1 MVTTVTS
8 PLVDQLDGFRY
19 FLLAGGK
26 KQATIKNY
34 VQTANVWTRWC
45 IEHEVDPKTEDRNIL
60 MAWLGQRST
69 DTAPSTLRLFVLS
82 LRVFYDYLLSIGMAT
97 YNPARDIKISKQVS
111 RPVEPFSQ
119 DELQRMFR
127 ACKGAR
133 ERACF
138 LLLLGGGLRRSEL
151 QGVTKQDVNFASGT
165 VRIWGKGGK
174 YRMIRPGTAAM
185 KELEVALW
193 CEDRLVDREDDDYI
207 WRRVKAWAKKAGI
220 EERSFT
226 HRFRYTFAVQFLEGG
241 GSIEHLQTI
250 LGHSNIGQS
259 LFYSKA
265 GREERALEAQMKF
278 NPADRLL

>member
-1 MVTTVTS
+1 MVAITAS
-8 PLVDQLDGFRY
+8 PLVGHVDSFRY
-19 FLLAGGK
+19 HLLAGGK

-34 VQTANVWTRWC
+34 VQSAGVWTRWC
-45 IEHEVDPKTEDRNIL
+45 LEHEVDPYTQDRNII
-60 MAWLGQRST
+60 MAWLGQRSL
-69 DTAPSTLRLFVLS
+69 DSAPSTIRLFVLS
-82 LRVFYDYLLSIGMAT
+82 LRVYYDYLLSIGLAT
-97 YNPARDIKISKQVS
+97 YNPARDIKIAKQVS

-119 DELQRMFR
+119 NELQRMFR

-133 ERACF
+133 ERAMF
-138 LLLLGGGLRRSEL
+138 LLLLGGGLRKSEL
-151 QGVTKQDVNFASGT
+151 AGITSSDVNFSSGT

-174 YRMIRPGTAAM
+174 YRLIRPGTAAM

-193 CEDRLVDREDDDYI
+193 CEERLIDRDGGDYI

-226 HRFRYTFAVQFLEGG
+226 HRFRYTFATQFLEGG

-250 LGHSNIGQS
+250 LGHTSLQQS
-259 LFYSKA
+259 LNYSKA
-265 GREERALEAQMKF
+265 GREERALAAQQQF

>member
-1 MVTTVTS
+1 MVAITAS
-8 PLVDQLDGFRY
+8 PLVGHVDSFRY
-19 FLLAGGK
+19 HLLAGGK

-34 VQTANVWTRWC
+34 VQSAGVWTRWC
-45 IEHEVDPKTEDRNIL
+45 LEHEIDPHTEDRNVL
-60 MAWLGQRST
+60 MAWLGQRSLN
-69 DTAPSTLRLFVLS
+69 TAPSTIRLFVLS
-82 LRVFYDYLLSIGMAT
+82 LRVYYDYLVSIGLAT
-97 YNPARDIKISKQVS
+97 YNPARSIKIGKQVS

-133 ERACF
+133 ERAMF
-138 LLLLGGGLRRSEL
+138 LLLLGGGVRKSEL
-151 QGVTKQDVNFASGT
+151 AGITKADCNFRSGT
-165 VRIWGKGGK
+165 VRIFGKGGK
-174 YRMIRPGTAAM
+174 FRMIRPGDTAM

-193 CEDRLVDREDDDYI
+193 REERLIDRIGGDYV

-226 HRFRYTFAVQFLEGG
+226 HRFRYTFATQFLEGG

-250 LGHSNIGQS
+250 LGHTSINQS
-259 LFYSKA
+259 LAYSKA
-265 GREERALEAQMKF
+265 GREERALAAQQQF